1 MKVLTEPRRVYNF
14 LRRQLKAPWA
24 RFATLPDPR
33 DRRGQRWGVVPI
45 VRTVFAAILAG
56 FKTLRDVEKQ
66 SRTLALPGFAP
77 LRRRL
82 PDTTVYDLL
91 PRLDPSALLQTLR
104 AQVRTLWRSKLL
116 FPVGLP
122 CGVVAIDGK
131 SLGALDHDAAGWGQ
145 RQTRD
150 HDGSPYWL
158 VRVLRAV
165 LTSSVGKTALW
176 QMPIPPQTNEMGC
189 FVAMFDALRAQY
201 DVLFDIVTVDAGMT
215 SKAHAAY
222 VQAAGK
228 GYVMAVKEGQTE
240 LLRELR
246 RVLLPQTDCAPLA
259 HSEWERQKGHSVQR
273 RLYRSLDVAGLPEWE
288 SLRQA
293 WLVRTV
299 HRTDDGRETHEDR
312 FFITNVHIGRLAP
325 SQSLRVVREHWSIEN
340 DCNWTQDLMLSEDDT
355 PMCTAGTATQS
366 LGLLRLLTY
375 NLHQL
380 ARRKHLRPPSKTPK
394 DDDDDGPQ
402 LPWRDVLRAFDHAL
416 TQKDARPAPVT

>member
-1 MKVLTEPRRVYNF
+1 MKVLPSSGRVYNF

-24 RFATLPDPR
+24 RFASMPDPR
-33 DRRGQRWGVVPI
+33 DRRGQRWGLVPM

-56 FKTLRDVEKQ
+56 FKTLRDVEKH
-66 SRTLALPGFAP
+66 SRALVLPGFSS

-91 PRLDPSALLQTLR
+91 PRLDPSALLPTLL
-104 AQVRTLWRSKLL
+104 AQVRTLWRGKLL
-116 FPVGLP
+116 VPVGLP
-122 CGVVAIDGK
+122 CGVIAIDGK

-145 RQTRD
+145 RQSRD

-176 QMPIPPQTNEMGC
+176 QLPIPPQTNEMGC
-189 FVAMFDALRAQY
+189 FVEMFDTLRAHY
-201 DVLFDIVTVDAGMT
+201 DALFDVVTVDAGMT
-215 SKAHAAY
+215 SKAHAAH
-222 VQAAGK
+222 VHAAGK
-228 GYVMAVKEGQTE
+228 GYVMAVKEGQPE

-246 RVLLPQTDCAPLA
+246 RVLLPQTEAPPLT
-259 HSEWERQKGHSVQR
+259 HSDWQRIKKHRVQR

-299 HRTDDGRETHEDR
+299 HRTDDGSEKSEDR
-312 FFITNVHIGRLAP
+312 FFISNIHKGRLTP
-325 SQSLRVVREHWSIEN
+325 SQILRVVREHWSIEN
-340 DCNWTQDLMLSEDDT
+340 DCNWTQDLILAEDDT
-355 PMCTAGTATQS
+355 PMCTAGTATLT

-375 NLHQL
+375 NLQQL
-380 ARRKHLRPPSKTPK
+380 ARRKHLRPPSKKP
-394 DDDDDGPQ
+394 DDEGPQ
-402 LPWRDVLRAFDHAL
+402 LPWRDVLRAFDQAL
-416 TQKDARPAPVT
+416 TRQEQRPVPVT